1 VGALIFSGQEKQPP
15 RSAKVP
21 RYFFNVVES
30 ATKNITKDSDG
41 VVLDDV
47 HEAEKEAI
55 GFARDLVEHKQM
67 PRTWKVVVTDENGVQ
82 VLAVPLSKIRVRSHL
97 WLDLRGRFVAL
108 ESKLGPRTL
117 AGLIAIAVVVIIAQ
131 ASMKRA
137 ISTKEE
143 GRYQTAASAAGAPIV
158 AVRFAPQAIA
168 ADIAKFLD
176 EYNAALVGGP
186 RPNGLYRLRIGEAT
200 ISQTELAKLVE
211 RMAREEVLEFVAAVQ
226 Q

>member
-1 VGALIFSGQEKQPP
+1 M
-15 RSAKVP
+15 P

-55 GFARDLVEHKQM
+55 GFARDLVDHKQM
-67 PRTWKVVVTDENGVQ
+67 PRTWKVVVTDENGIE
-82 VLAVPLSKIRVRSHL
+82 VLAVPLSKIRTRSHVRL
-97 WLDLRGRFVAL
+97 NVRGRLVAL
-108 ESKLGPRTL
+108 ESKVGPRTF
-117 AGLIAIAVVVIIAQ
+117 AGLIATAVIVIIAQ
-131 ASMKRA
+131 AAMKRA
-137 ISTKEE
+137 IGTKEE
-143 GRYQTAASAAGAPIV
+143 GRYQTAASATGAPMV

-168 ADIAKFLD
+168 ADIAKLLD
-176 EYNAALVGGP
+176 EYNATVVGGP
-186 RPNGLYRLRIGEAT
+186 RPNGFYRLRIGEAT
-200 ISQTELAKLVE
+200 IPPTELAKVVE